1 LGYQNYFLYF
11 ILGGF
16 KLFANMVCSLGGF
29 KMKLLSKQL
38 IRCKKL
44 GTTLIISL
52 IFIIIFSA
60 LAVSLASLSTSNVQI
75 SYNYCK
81 ADHARAAAESGLEII
96 RQWLSNVNIPGT
108 TPLNSQFASLAAGS
122 PPCHSFQESAQIT
135 SNVAIQFQN
144 STITIP
150 NITLNSAGNEQFSAV
165 ITPLP
170 SATAPERL
178 QIDITGTAGNAT
190 KTIRVDCQ
198 ISERG
203 HTVFDYG
210 VATKGP
216 LSLTGNID
224 LEGVNVA
231 VEASVYI
238 ESENDN
244 LALSIVGNSQIA
256 GDVSIVNPAA
266 NVYLQGGKAGI
277 GGETGQNAVNH
288 HVTFGVPYTDF
299 PIPNPG
305 YFAQYTTSI
314 INSSTNTSANAT
326 YENAKIVGGT
336 NPNFTGN
343 VILKGVLFVETP
355 NVVTFSGNV
364 NIIGLIVG
372 NGDYLD
378 DSGTNQIKITGNV
391 VNAPVTQLPD
401 EPQFAAIKNE
411 KGTFMLAPGFK
422 TSFGGNFHTL
432 SGAIAA
438 NGITFFG
445 NAGGTINGSVINY
458 SEEEMTMTGNA
469 DLYFNRSGVT
479 EVPAGF
485 EPEIILT
492 YMPASYSEIAGQ

>member
-1 LGYQNYFLYF
+1 
-11 ILGGF
+11 
-16 KLFANMVCSLGGF
+16 
-29 KMKLLSKQL
+29 MKLLV
-38 IRCKKL
+38 KKIL
-44 GTTLIISL
+44 YLQKYGTTLIISL

-60 LAVSLASLSTSNVQI
+60 LAVSLASLSTTNLQI
-75 SYNYCK
+75 ADNFSK
-81 ADHARAAAESGLEII
+81 ANRARFAAESGLEII
-96 RQWLSNVNIPGT
+96 RQW
-108 TPLNSQFASLAAGS
+108 F
-122 PPCHSFQESAQIT
+122 
-135 SNVAIQFQN
+135 SNVAIPGNTLLSSQFSYLASTQPGSLRNAAYNTSNVTIQYQN

-150 NITLNSAGNEQFSAV
+150 AITLNSADNERFCAV

-170 SATAPERL
+170 TEAEPNKLE
-178 QIDITGTAGNAT
+178 IEIKGTAKNST
-190 KTIRVDCQ
+190 KTIKVNCQ

-203 HTVFDYG
+203 HTVFDFG

-216 LSLTGNID
+216 LSLKGNID

-238 ESENDN
+238 ESQNDN
-244 LALSIVGNSQIA
+244 LALSIEGNSQIA
-256 GDVSIVNPAA
+256 GNVSIVNSAA

-277 GGETGQNAVNH
+277 GGETGQNAINN
-288 HVTFGVPYTDF
+288 HVTFGVPPTDF
-299 PIPNPG
+299 PIPNPAH
-305 YFAQYTTSI
+305 FAQYTTSI

-326 YENAKIVGGT
+326 YENAKIIGGT

-343 VILKGVLFVETP
+343 VVLKGVLFIETP

-372 NGDYLD
+372 NGDYMD

-391 VNAPVTQLPD
+391 ANASVSQLPD
-401 EPQFAAIKNE
+401 EPQFAEIRNE

-422 TSFGGNFHTL
+422 ASFGGNFNTL

-458 SEEEMTMTGNA
+458 SDEEMTMTGNA
-469 DLYFNRSGVT
+469 DLYFNRSGIT
-479 EVPAGF
+479 EIPAGF
-485 EPEIILT
+485 RPEIIVT
-492 YMPASYSEIAGQ
+492 FVPTSYSEIAGL